1 MKSVVTSWPTV
12 PPPIPPP
19 PRQGEITQKTGLSG
33 WQSCEPAWQYFADF
47 TPKLRTAF
55 INVILRNEIRKQG
68 AWERRRLLDQKQSI
82 RIYLQPHSNHCQ
94 KNRTIWWL
102 LLQDNW
108 FQLIFNCC
116 NFYGCCIYTFLWM
129 LYIYISMNV
138 CCEYFYLRS
147 L

>member
-19 PRQGEITQKTGLSG
+19 RQGEITQKNRFVWL
-33 WQSCEPAWQYFADF
+33 AI
-47 TPKLRTAF
+47 LRTCLAIF
-55 INVILRNEIRKQG
+55 CRFYPKIKDCVYQRHLEEWNKKKG
-68 AWERRRLLDQKQSI
+68 WEGRRLLDQKQSI

-108 FQLIFNCC
+108 FRLIFNCC
-116 NFYGCCIYTFLWM
+116 NFYGCCIYTFLWT
-129 LYIYISMNV
+129 LVVNISIYARCRLFI
-138 CCEYFYLRS
+138 YLIYH
-147 L
+147 